1 MASAVFMNI
10 FLLALPFFLF
20 ILLKHRISNN
30 GRYSNLPPSPPALP
44 FIGHLHMLMLDNS
57 DTHVFLWRLSKKY
70 GPLMSLRFGSKLSLV
85 VSSAKMAE
93 EVMKTHDLDFCSR
106 PNLRGARRLSY
117 DALDLAFSPYTDY
130 WKEVRKICVV
140 HLFSRVHKYR
150 SIREDE
156 VARLVEKIR
165 RLSVCSKPVNLSEAV
180 ICLTSSIICRVGFG
194 RRYDEEEGGEGSRFH
209 GLLEESEAMFSS
221 FSFADYFPF
230 MGWADR
236 FTGFLTRLERT
247 FKELDT
253 FYQQLIDEHLDPS
266 RSKPEQEDI
275 VDVLLRIRTDPD
287 FPFDLTIDH
296 IKAILMVISH
306 IQSYL
311 FIISFTLDAY
321 INMTWFVCLLCM
333 QNVFIAGTDTVAVTV
348 IWVMTFLMKNPSCLD
363 KTQAEVRDLVGG
375 KGFVNE
381 DDVQGLTY
389 LKAVIKETFRLQ
401 PADPLLLPRE
411 TLREC
416 SIGGYQVQ
424 AETLVYV
431 NIWAI
436 GRDPETWEN
445 PEQFCP
451 ERFIGN
457 SIDYKGMNFELI
469 PFGAG
474 RRVCPGMRMGV
485 AEVELALANLLY
497 KFDWEMPT
505 GMSREDIDLAAVPG
519 IAVHKKNDL
528 VLLARKIGV
537 SNTMHV

>member
-1 MASAVFMNI
+1 MNI

-20 ILLKHRISNN
+20 ILLKYRISSN
-30 GRYSNLPPSPPALP
+30 GRYSNHPLLPPSPPALP
-44 FIGHLHMLMLDNS
+44 FIGHLHMLMLENS
-57 DTHVFLWRLSKKY
+57 DTHVFVWRLSKKY
-70 GPLMSLRFGSKLSLV
+70 GPLMSLRFGSKPTLV

-165 RLSVCSKPVNLSEAV
+165 RLSVCSEPVNLSEAV

-194 RRYDEEEGGEGSRFH
+194 KRYDEEEGGEGSRFH

-236 FTGFLTRLERT
+236 FTGFLTRLEKT

-266 RSKPEQEDI
+266 RPKPEQEDI

-296 IKAILMVISH
+296 IKAILM
-306 IQSYL
+306 
-311 FIISFTLDAY
+311 
-321 INMTWFVCLLCM
+321 
-333 QNVFIAGTDTVAVTV
+333 NVFIAGTDTVAVTV
-348 IWVMTFLMKNPSCLD
+348 IWVMTFLMKNPSCLE
-363 KTQAEVRDLVGG
+363 KTQAEVRNLVGE

-424 AETLVYV
+424 AKTLVYV

-457 SIDYKGMNFELI
+457 SIDYKGLNFELI

-519 IAVHKKNDL
+519 IAVHKKNNL